1 MAGEYISYS
10 CDSYAMQKL
19 PISANKR
26 YNEIFVHST
35 YLANVPRFPYL
46 LEKSLA
52 TLKSPVIQSDKS
64 TRG

>member
-1 MAGEYISYS
+1 MACEYISYS
-10 CDSYAMQKL
+10 CDSYVMQEL
-19 PISANKR
+19 PISVHKR
-26 YNEIFVHST
+26 YNEIYLHST